1 MIKIFVIT
9 LKDAI
14 DRQRHI
20 RALFNDVQ
28 IPFEF
33 VYGIDGRKLS
43 LEEISDIYDI
53 EKSKRLEKELGPGE
67 IGCTL
72 SHRHIYSILL
82 EKNIER
88 ALIFEDDVKIMPDL
102 FSLMP
107 LLDSIPINGYMIK
120 FDKFNG
126 KQTDNDNVK
135 RGHFTPWHR
144 IHLDKNYFIGQPLHD
159 PSLGWCYYI
168 DIKAAFIMWKIM
180 AKIFFTADKWS
191 YFRKF
196 IKLRMINKALV
207 FDNDSVFISMIGNR
221 ASAKTMKNKNLF
233 GFIIRKMEKFAIL
246 FLLFFH

>member
-9 LKDAI
+9 LKDAQ

-20 RALFNDVQ
+20 RAIFSDTKVS
-28 IPFEF
+28 FEF
-33 VYGIDGRKLS
+33 VFGIDGRKLS
-43 LEEISDIYDI
+43 NEEITAVYDG

-72 SHRHIYSILL
+72 SHRHIYSILI
-82 EKNIER
+82 ENNIER
-88 ALIFEDDVKIMPDL
+88 ALIFEDDVKIIPDL
-102 FSLMP
+102 FTLMP
-107 LLDSIPINGYMIK
+107 FLDTIPVNGYIIK
-120 FDKFNG
+120 LDKFNG

-144 IHLDKNYFIGQPLHD
+144 IYLNENYFIGQPLHD

-168 DIKAAFIMWKIM
+168 DIKAAFVMRDIMSR
-180 AKIFFTADKWS
+180 IFFTADKWS

-207 FDNDSVFISMIGNR
+207 FDNDSVFISMIGDR
-221 ASAKTMKNKNLF
+221 SSPKSTKNKNGLR
-233 GFIIRKMEKFAIL
+233 FIFRKMEKFTKL